1 MPITDQTDIRTCSN
15 HVKLHTFKE
24 LVPTSSILILNE
36 CECDRNH
43 LVVAI
48 NSDCYQYLTFIFSC
62 QESTVDI
69 EYRKTLLKRP
79 DACTKIKK
87 YSLKNAWSS
96 DQTREVPD
104 LKMASWISLHNFA
117 QHTRHV
123 II

>member
-1 MPITDQTDIRTCSN
+1 MPITDQTYIRTCAN
-15 HVKLHTFKE
+15 HVILDMFKE
-24 LVPTSSILILNE
+24 PVPTSSILILNE

-48 NSDCYQYLTFIFSC
+48 NSDCCQYLTIIFFC
-62 QESTVDI
+62 QENTVDT
-69 EYRKTLLKRP
+69 EYRKTVLKCS

-104 LKMASWISLHNFA
+104 
-117 QHTRHV
+117 
-123 II
+123 